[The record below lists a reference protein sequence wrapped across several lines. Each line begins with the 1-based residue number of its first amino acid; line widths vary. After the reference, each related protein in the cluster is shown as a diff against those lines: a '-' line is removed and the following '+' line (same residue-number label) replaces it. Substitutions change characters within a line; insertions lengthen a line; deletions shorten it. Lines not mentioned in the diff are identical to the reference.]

1 MVSRLRVLIQTS
13 NCWIQSLQMIMIIV
27 RMYTITQSTLALIYL
42 HMKGRDGER
51 KQVSKPVRVGGKG
64 RVGDRYTDR

>member
-1 MVSRLRVLIQTS
+1 
-13 NCWIQSLQMIMIIV
+13 MIMIIV